1 MTSANQDERSNP
13 LHKEPILSQDTT
25 VSLEQ
30 FFENLSAAN
39 QQWMQQFTQALSGG
53 DSANPFAA
61 WGQMFGETNPFFA
74 LQNNLYQQQ
83 MALWMQFL
91 GQAPAAEAPEAATK
105 DRRFAAPEWNEHPF
119 YNYLKQSYLATSK
132 WMTELVDQAQ
142 LEGESKER
150 LAFVTRQY
158 LDAMSPSNFIL
169 TNPEVIK
176 HAIETKGDSLVEGM
190 KNMMAD
196 IEKGHISMSDESRFE
211 IGQNIACTPGK
222 VVFRNELIELPQYTP
237 TTGQVYE
244 MPLLIVPTCINKY
257 YLMDLQPEN
266 SMVRHFVAQGYRVFL
281 VSWRSAVPEMKH
293 YDWDRYIEDGVITA
307 AEVVRKITRQPKL
320 NALGFCI
327 GGVILATSLAVMKA
341 RGLDWV
347 NSATFMTSLIDHS
360 DPGEIKVYIDEHLV
374 DQREA
379 KLEAGGIISG
389 KEIGRTFAS
398 LRANDLVW
406 NYVVNNYLLGKTP
419 APFDLLFWNN
429 DAVDLPLPMHTFFLR
444 EFYLNNNLIKPGAVT
459 LCGVPIDL
467 STIDIPVYMFAARE
481 DHIVLW
487 TSASAGLKYFTG
499 APSRRFVLGASGH
512 IAGSI
517 NPVTKDKR
525 NYWVNDALPLDP
537 IEWLDNAESR
547 PGSWW
552 KDWDAWLAP
561 QSGKKI
567 ATPKTLGNKAYP
579 PLEDAPGTYVQ
590 AKALPSALA
599 GVL

>member
-1 MTSANQDERSNP
+1 
-13 LHKEPILSQDTT
+13 LSQDTT

-30 FFENLSAAN
+30 FFENLTTAN
-39 QQWMQQFTQALSGG
+39 QQWMQQFVNVLSNGESNHPFG
-53 DSANPFAA
+53 AWSQFFSGSNPFLAM
-61 WGQMFGETNPFFA
+61 QSSF
-74 LQNNLYQQQ
+74 YQQQ
-83 MALWMQFL
+83 MDLWSQFL
-91 GQAPAAEAPEAATK
+91 GQKSGETSEAK
-105 DRRFAAPEWNEHPF
+105 DRRFNAPEWNEHPF
-119 YNYLKQSYLATSK
+119 YSFIKQSYLKTAQ

-158 LDAMSPSNFIL
+158 VDAMSPSNFIL

-176 HAIETKGDSLVEGM
+176 HAIETKGSSLVEGM

-211 IGQNIACTPGK
+211 LGENIACTPGS
-222 VVFRNELIELPQYTP
+222 VVFRNELFELLQYTP
-237 TTGQVYE
+237 TTAQVYE
-244 MPLLIVPTCINKY
+244 KPLLIVPPCINKY

-281 VSWRSAVPEMKH
+281 VSWRSAVPEMKQ
-293 YDWDRYIEDGVITA
+293 YTWDNYIQDGVITA
-307 AEVVRKITRQPKL
+307 AETVRKITRQDTM
-320 NALGFCI
+320 NVLGFCI

-341 RGLDWV
+341 RGLNWFD
-347 NSATFMTSLIDHS
+347 SATFMTSLIDHS
-360 DPGEIKVYIDEHLV
+360 DPGEVKVYVDEQLV
-374 DQREA
+374 LHREA
-379 KLEAGGIISG
+379 KADTGGIISG
-389 KEIGRTFAS
+389 KEIGRIFAS

-419 APFDLLFWNN
+419 APFDLLYWNN

-444 EFYLNNNLIKPGAVT
+444 EYYLNNALTKSGAIT

-481 DHIVLW
+481 DHIVPW
-487 TSASAGLKYFTG
+487 ASASAGLKYFTG

-525 NYWVNDALPLDP
+525 NYWVNDELPLDP
-537 IEWLDNAESR
+537 AAWLENAESH

-561 QSGKKI
+561 QSGKQI
-567 ATPKTLGNKAYP
+567 AAPKTLGNKALP
-579 PLEDAPGTYVQ
+579 PIEAAPGTYVR
-590 AKALPSALA
+590 AKALPAA
-599 GVL
+599 IVNVL